1 MYITLFSDIL
11 VDNVNCCLNLITDIT
26 VSPLVSFSGKL
37 APVVRYQKD
46 DDQKLVWKAKI
57 GYVIQ

>member
-26 VSPLVSFSGKL
+26 VSPLVSFSEKL
-37 APVVRYQKD
+37 ASVVRYQKD
-46 DDQKLVWKAKI
+46 DDQKLVWKAK
-57 GYVIQ
+57 

>member
-26 VSPLVSFSGKL
+26 YLHWYLSVKNWHL
-37 APVVRYQKD
+37 
-46 DDQKLVWKAKI
+46 
-57 GYVIQ
+57 